1 MQKIDLRNLDK
12 SNWQTYRF
20 DQIAKNISER
30 VDPNNTDLQV
40 YVGLEHIDP
49 ESIHIKR
56 SGTPDDVDGQKL
68 RFYPGDVIFGRRRA
82 YQRKAAIATTDGF
95 CSAHALV
102 LRADPEAIDPQL
114 FPFFLHSDAFM
125 HRAMDISVGSLS
137 PTINWGTLKHQ
148 EFMLPPKDQQV
159 KLAELFWAMDE
170 VIKNDLSLLE
180 RLTIKLDSDIENK
193 IHGMPLNGYTI
204 NQVINKLSEKMR
216 VGNISKFGR
225 IFKGKGIA
233 KSETVED
240 GLPCVRYGE
249 LYTKHHRLIKQ
260 CYSFITEESAEN
272 SIRLKKN
279 DALFAGSGETIAEIG
294 KSAVFIGDEEV
305 YAGGDILI
313 FRPHD
318 MDGVYLGY
326 LLNSQLVRQQ
336 LNKYGT
342 GATVMHIYA
351 SDLEKIKIPVIEKE
365 KQIEIGLHFERLSNN
380 ISQLRDKISKS
391 KSLQKSLIN
400 QIF

>member
-1 MQKIDLRNLDK
+1 MQKIDLINLDK

-40 YVGLEHIDP
+40 YIGLEHIDP

-102 LRADPEAIDPQL
+102 LRANPEVINPQL

-125 HRAMDISVGSLS
+125 HRAVDISVGSLS

-148 EFMLPPKDQQV
+148 EFLLPPKDQQA
-159 KLAELFWAMDE
+159 KLVELLWMMDR
-170 VIKNDLSLLE
+170 VIE
-180 RLTIKLDSDIENK
+180 
-193 IHGMPLNGYTI
+193 
-204 NQVINKLSEKMR
+204 
-216 VGNISKFGR
+216 
-225 IFKGKGIA
+225 
-233 KSETVED
+233 
-240 GLPCVRYGE
+240 
-249 LYTKHHRLIKQ
+249 
-260 CYSFITEESAEN
+260 
-272 SIRLKKN
+272 
-279 DALFAGSGETIAEIG
+279 
-294 KSAVFIGDEEV
+294 
-305 YAGGDILI
+305 
-313 FRPHD
+313 
-318 MDGVYLGY
+318 
-326 LLNSQLVRQQ
+326 
-336 LNKYGT
+336 
-342 GATVMHIYA
+342 
-351 SDLEKIKIPVIEKE
+351 SDLEIESNLNQLRASLMKKFQTGSSDWEKFKIKDLMDFSYGKALKEADRQDGQFPVVSSAGIQGTHNEYIVKGPGIVVGRKGNAGEVTWVEKNFWPIDTAYF
-365 KQIEIGLHFERLSNN
+365 IEIKNKLKHIPIKFFYYLLQAVNLKKHSIATAVPGLNRDDAMSTNIYLPPESDIKVLLQEFEKADELLMKSATKI
-380 ISQLRDKISKS
+380 ISS